1 MNKINPLYIIALLL
15 FLLLLLVYKNSTM
28 QTKLQTVEIN
38 NKNSLKEAK
47 EIASLKRSFK
57 SENRNKTALNSIL
70 NHPQLKRYNAQKEV
84 SKSRMSIKLENID
97 KKAFDTLS
105 SKIFNSTLKIDSFIF
120 ERINENNITVEAEVR
135 LWED

>member
-1 MNKINPLYIIALLL
+1 MTKINPLYIIGVLL

-47 EIASLKRSFK
+47 EIASLKRAFK
-57 SENRNKTALNSIL
+57 SSNRNKTALNSIL
-70 NHPQLKRYNAQKEV
+70 NHPILKRYNAQKDI

-105 SKIFNSTLKIDSFIF
+105 SKLFNSTLKIDSFIF
-120 ERINENNITVEAEVR
+120 ERMNENNITVKAEVI
-135 LWED
+135 L

>member
-15 FLLLLLVYKNSTM
+15 FLLLLLVYKNSSM

-47 EIASLKRSFK
+47 EIASLKRAFK

-70 NHPQLKRYNAQKEV
+70 NHPQLKKYNSQKEV
-84 SKSRMSIKLENID
+84 SNSRMSITLENID

-105 SKIFNSTLKIDSFIF
+105 SKIFNSTLKIDSFMF
-120 ERINENNITVEAEVR
+120 ERVSENNITVKAEV
-135 LWED
+135 LL